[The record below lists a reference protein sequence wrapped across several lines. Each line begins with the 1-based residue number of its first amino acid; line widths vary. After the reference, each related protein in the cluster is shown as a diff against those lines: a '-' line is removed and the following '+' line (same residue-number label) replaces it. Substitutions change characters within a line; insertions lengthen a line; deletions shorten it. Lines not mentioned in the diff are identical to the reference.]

1 MGVLLLIRH
10 AVTDATGKR
19 LYGTAPGYHLSD
31 RGREQAERLG
41 ARVRE
46 LPIAE
51 VYSSPLERCEETAR
65 AVADAKGLDVRTVR
79 ELAEVDVGRWTG
91 RSFAVVRRSALWRRL
106 HEDSSVRFPDGESLA
121 DVQRRTVAALEGIAG
136 AHRRDM
142 VAVVSHGDPIRVAL
156 AHFAG
161 VHLDLFR
168 RLEVAAASVSAV
180 SLGNGPPRILRLNDT
195 GDPGDLAP
203 RRARRR

>member
-79 ELAEVDVGRWTG
+79 ELAEIDVGRWTG
-91 RSFAVVRRSALWRRL
+91 RSFAVVRRSTLWRRL

-195 GDPGDLAP
+195 GDLGDLAP